1 MGVLGHRG
9 LSVKQEQANSFREIA
24 KLILDSAAEA
34 ETERERDEC
43 LLLALFYEKSAQE
56 LEQRTKH
63 RLH

>member
-1 MGVLGHRG
+1 
-9 LSVKQEQANSFREIA
+9 VKQEQANSFREIA